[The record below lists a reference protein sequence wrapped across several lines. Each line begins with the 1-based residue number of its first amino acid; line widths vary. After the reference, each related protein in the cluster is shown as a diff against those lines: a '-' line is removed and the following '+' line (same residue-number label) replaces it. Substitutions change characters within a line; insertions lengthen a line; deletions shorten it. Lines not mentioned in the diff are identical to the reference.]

1 MGKAVNEE
9 VVRESEETD
18 KTVEEFEK
26 DEDVSSLFV
35 VSIGGVVLVS
45 TLVRSVLELQLEC
58 IGVVEIVSLE
68 LGGGNETRCALF
80 VVVIAD
86 IVGKSE
92 VLEEVKCN
100 GGREVVVVSVVV
112 LSSEARQGGLNVN
125 ENSLL
130 HSHSFRLFME
140 L

>member
-9 VVRESEETD
+9 VGREGEETD
-18 KTVEEFEK
+18 KAVEEFEE
-26 DEDVSSLFV
+26 DEYVSSLFV
-35 VSIGGVVLVS
+35 VSIGG
-45 TLVRSVLELQLEC
+45 VRSVLELQLEC

-92 VLEEVKCN
+92 VLEEVKCK

-130 HSHSFRLFME
+130 HSHSFRLFIE

>member
-9 VVRESEETD
+9 VGRESEETD
-18 KTVEEFEK
+18 KAVEEFEE
-26 DEDVSSLFV
+26 DEYVSSLFV
-35 VSIGGVVLVS
+35 VSIGG
-45 TLVRSVLELQLEC
+45 VRSVLELQLEC

-92 VLEEVKCN
+92 VLEEVKCK

-130 HSHSFRLFME
+130 HSHSFRLFIE

>member
-1 MGKAVNEE
+1 MPGKAVNEE
-9 VVRESEETD
+9 VGREGEETD
-18 KTVEEFEK
+18 KAVEEFEE
-26 DEDVSSLFV
+26 DEYVSSLFV
-35 VSIGGVVLVS
+35 VSIGR
-45 TLVRSVLELQLEC
+45 VRSVLELQLEC

-92 VLEEVKCN
+92 VLEEVKCK

-130 HSHSFRLFME
+130 HSHRFRLFIE

>member
-9 VVRESEETD
+9 VGREGEETD
-18 KTVEEFEK
+18 KAVEEFEE
-26 DEDVSSLFV
+26 DEYVSSLFV
-35 VSIGGVVLVS
+35 VSIGG
-45 TLVRSVLELQLEC
+45 VRSVLELQLEC

-92 VLEEVKCN
+92 VLEEVKCK
-100 GGREVVVVSVVV
+100 GG
-112 LSSEARQGGLNVN
+112 
-125 ENSLL
+125 
-130 HSHSFRLFME
+130 SFCGCAVE
-140 L
+140 